1 MNKKRIMKKLYFIFI
16 LIVAWIIISN
26 SNAYEIKIKFTNLK
40 NVPVYLGYYIS
51 KTPYA
56 LDTAYVDKNGLAVFK
71 DKKVLP
77 GGMYLIFIPS
87 MKFFEI
93 IIDKEQNFSIEADT
107 TDFIEFTKFKGSK
120 DNIIFYDFQR
130 YIKKAKERFD
140 DMASKLKTVQ
150 DEKEK
155 SKIIEEIKKINQDR
169 INYIKKIYNEN
180 PDLFISKFLMAT
192 VDMEVPEPPTLA
204 DGKKDSLWQYYYY
217 RNHYFDNFDPG
228 DPRLLR
234 TPLYEDKIMNFLDK
248 VIPQIPD
255 SIIPYVDMLIEKSK
269 HDSTLFRYMLITL
282 FNHYAKS
289 NIMGMDAVY
298 IHIADKYYIKEA
310 WWSDK
315 KFIEDLKDK
324 VEKTKPLLIGKIA
337 PDIQL
342 LYVPA
347 AHFQAAANDTA
358 LKKYPHVGQQFNLH
372 NLKAKYIILIFW
384 EADCG
389 HCKKAVPEL
398 YKIYEEKF
406 KPEKDIIIVAV
417 STLFGEEGKVK
428 WVNFVNEHKLY
439 DWINAWNPYSYQFK
453 LTYDITST
461 PQIYVLDENKK
472 IIAKRIAVEQIPE
485 IIEIHKKM
493 KK

>member
-1 MNKKRIMKKLYFIFI
+1 MKKHYII
-16 LIVAWIIISN
+16 LIFVIFLIDFST
-26 SNAYEIKIKFTNLK
+26 NAYEIKVKFTNLK
-40 NVPVYLGYYIS
+40 NANIYLGYYIN

-56 LDTAYVDKNGLAVFK
+56 LDTAYVDKNGFGVFK
-71 DKKVLP
+71 DNKVLA

-93 IIDKEQNFSIEADT
+93 LIDKEQNFYIETDT

-120 DNIIFYDFQR
+120 DNIVFYDFQR

-140 DMASKLKTVQ
+140 ELTTKLKNTT

-155 SKIIEEIKKINQDR
+155 NKIIEEIKRINQERIDYIKR
-169 INYIKKIYNEN
+169 INKDN
-180 PDLFISKFLMAT
+180 PELFVSKFLMAT
-192 VDMEVPEPPTLA
+192 LDVEVPDPPLLPN
-204 DGKKDSLWQYYYY
+204 GKKDTLWQYYYY

-234 TPLYEDKIMNFLDK
+234 TPIYEDKIMNFLDK

-255 SIIPYVDMLIEKSK
+255 SIIPYVDMLIEKSRS
-269 HDSTLFRYMLITL
+269 DSILFRYMLITL

-298 IHIADKYYIKEA
+298 IHIADKYYIKES

-315 KFIEDLKDK
+315 KFIEDLKEK
-324 VEKTKPLLIGKIA
+324 VEKTKPLQIGKVA

-342 LYVPA
+342 ILVPA
-347 AHFQAAANDTA
+347 AHFQAAANDSA
-358 LKKYPHVGQQFNLH
+358 LKRYPHVGQQFNLH
-372 NLKAKYIILIFW
+372 YIKAKYIVLIFW

-389 HCKKAVPEL
+389 HCKKAVPAL
-398 YKIYEEKF
+398 YKIYEEKL
-406 KPEKDIIIVAV
+406 KQEKEVVVVAV
-417 STLFGEEGKVK
+417 STLFGEEGKEK

-472 IIAKRIAVEQIPE
+472 IIAKRIAVEQVPE
-485 IIEIHKKM
+485 IIEMDKKL